1 MAKKDLS
8 AIRNLAVIGHGGVG
22 KTSLCEAV
30 LYNAKV
36 TTRLNRVDEG
46 NSILDYS
53 AEEIERKSTLSS
65 SMAMIPWKK
74 MEIFC
79 MDTPGYTNFLADTKG
94 VLKVMDAAVVLVSAI
109 SGVKVE
115 TEKVWGYLSDY
126 ELAPM
131 IFVNKMDRERA
142 DFYKAVEMVETSL
155 EVQPIVMQLPIG
167 KEEDFKG
174 VFDLL
179 TMESCSYA
187 DGKISRSSEIP
198 AEIQEQVDSFR
209 EKLVETA
216 VETDDQLMERYLE
229 GGEVSEDEIRMA
241 IAKGTVEG
249 QFVPVYCGS
258 ALQNV
263 GVDLLMDGVVS
274 FLPAPDQ
281 VGELRTIEG
290 VNPKND
296 ESVTRK
302 PSADDPLVAQ
312 VFKTVVDPF
321 AGKLNFFRV
330 FSGVLKSDS
339 TVLNTRSDEKE
350 RMGTILRLTGK
361 EQKPVT
367 EVGVGE
373 IAAVAKLKNTI
384 TGDTLCDENAP
395 IRLSPIIFPEPVI
408 SFAVEAKSKGD
419 EDKLGQ
425 ALHKIAEEEPSLKIE
440 RHEETSELVVS
451 VMGMVHMEVI
461 LARMKQKFG
470 VEVNLKE
477 PKIPYKETIRKK
489 SEVQGK
495 YKKQTGGHGQFGD
508 VWIRFEPLPKGSG
521 FEFAEKI
528 VGGVVPRQFIPA
540 VEKGLNESIRKGPLA
555 GYPMVDFK
563 ATLYDGSYH
572 SVDSSE
578 MAFKVAAS
586 MALKKGCL
594 EANPVL
600 LEPIMKMQIMVPD
613 DFVGGVISDL
623 NSRRGKVLGVD
634 AKGNTQIVAA
644 EVPMAESMKYVATL
658 RSITGG
664 RGSFEL
670 VFDHYAELPAH
681 LSDKVISEAKSGAS
695 ESED

>member
-1 MAKKDLS
+1 MATQDLTEV
-8 AIRNLAVIGHGGVG
+8 RNLAVVGHGGVG
-22 KTSLCEAV
+22 KTSFCEAA
-30 LYNAKV
+30 LFNAKV

-53 AEEIERKSTLSS
+53 SEEIERKSTLSS
-65 SMAMIPWKK
+65 SMAVIPWKK
-74 MEIFC
+74 KEIFC

-94 VLKVMDAAVVLVSAI
+94 VLKVMDSAVVLVSAV

-126 ELAPM
+126 GLASM
-131 IFVNKMDRERA
+131 IFVNKMDRERS
-142 DFYKAVEMVETSL
+142 DFFKAIEMIESTL
-155 EVQPIVMQLPIG
+155 EARPLVMQLPLG
-167 KEEDFKG
+167 KEADFTG

-179 TMESCSYA
+179 TMESCTYT
-187 DGKISRSSEIP
+187 DGKVNRSGEIP
-198 AEIQEQVDSFR
+198 AELKEQVDAFR

-216 VETDDQLMERYLE
+216 VETDDDLMERYLE
-229 GGEVSEDEIRMA
+229 GGVVTDDEIRAA
-241 IAKGTVEG
+241 IAKGTTER
-249 QFVPVYCGS
+249 QFVPVYCGA
-258 ALQNV
+258 ALPNI
-263 GVDLLMDGVVS
+263 GVDLFLDGVIS

-281 VGELRTIEG
+281 VGDERAIEG
-290 VNPKND
+290 VNPEND
-296 ESVTRK
+296 ELVTRE
-302 PSADDPLVAQ
+302 PSPNAPLVAQ
-312 VFKTVVDPF
+312 VYKTVVDPF

-330 FSGVLKSDS
+330 FSGVMKADS
-339 TVLNTRSDEKE
+339 TVWNSCSNEKE
-350 RMGTILRLTGK
+350 RVGTILRLTGK
-361 EQKPVT
+361 EQKSVP

-373 IAAVAKLKNTI
+373 IAAVAKLKNTV
-384 TGDTLCDENAP
+384 TGDTLCSESAP
-395 IRLSPIIFPEPVI
+395 VRLSPILFPEPVI

-425 ALHKIAEEEPSLKIE
+425 ALSKIAEEEPALKIE
-440 RHEETSELVVS
+440 RREETSELVVS

-470 VEVNLKE
+470 VEVDLKE

-521 FEFAEKI
+521 FEFAEEI
-528 VGGVVPRQFIPA
+528 VGGAVPRQFIPA
-540 VEKGLNESIRKGPLA
+540 VEKGLTEAIRKGPLA

-594 EANPVL
+594 EAAPVL

-634 AKGNTQIVAA
+634 ARGSTQIVSA
-644 EVPMAESMKYVATL
+644 EVPMVETMKYVATL

-670 VFDHYAELPAH
+670 SFDHYAELPAH
-681 LSDKVISEAKSGAS
+681 LSDKVISEAKSS
-695 ESED
+695 EQSSED

>member
-1 MAKKDLS
+1 MANKDLS
-8 AIRNLAVIGHGGVG
+8 AVRNLAVIGHGGVG
-22 KTSLCEAV
+22 KTSLCEAA
-30 LYNAKV
+30 LYNAGI

-53 AEEIERKSTLSS
+53 SEEIERKSTLSS
-65 SMAMIPWKK
+65 SMAVIPWKK
-74 MEIFC
+74 TEIFL

-94 VLKVMDAAVVLVSAI
+94 VLKVMDAGVVLVSAI

-126 ELAPM
+126 GLAPM

-142 DFYKAVEMVETSL
+142 DFYKAVEMVESSL
-155 EVQPIVMQLPIG
+155 EVQPLVMQLPIG
-167 KEEDFKG
+167 QEADFKG

-179 TMESCSYA
+179 TMESCIYS
-187 DGKISRSSEIP
+187 DGKISRSSDIP
-198 AEIQEQVDSFR
+198 AELQDPIDSFR

-216 VETDDQLMERYLE
+216 VETDDELMERYLE
-229 GGEVSEDEIRMA
+229 GGEVSNEEIRTA
-241 IAKGTVEG
+241 IAKGTTEG
-249 QFVPVYCGS
+249 QFVPVYCGA

-263 GVDLLMDGVVS
+263 GVDLLLDGVIS

-281 VGELRTIEG
+281 VGEQRTIEG
-290 VNPKND
+290 VNPKD
-296 ESVTRK
+296 DQMVTRK
-302 PSADDPLVAQ
+302 PSSDEPLAAQ
-312 VFKTVVDPF
+312 VFKTVIDPF

-339 TVLNTRSDEKE
+339 TVLNTRSEEKE
-350 RMGTILRLTGK
+350 RMGTLLRLIGK

-373 IAAVAKLKNTI
+373 IAAVAKLKNTV

-395 IRLSPIIFPEPVI
+395 IRLSPIHFPEPVI

-461 LARMKQKFG
+461 LARMKHKFG

-477 PKIPYKETIRKK
+477 PKIPYRETIRKK
-489 SEVQGK
+489 SDVQGK

-508 VWIRFEPLPKGSG
+508 VWVRFEPLPKGSG
-521 FEFAEKI
+521 FEFADKI
-528 VGGVVPRQFIPA
+528 VGGAVPRQFIPA
-540 VEKGLNESIRKGPLA
+540 VEKGLIESIRKGPLA

-594 EANPVL
+594 EADPVL
-600 LEPIMKMQIMVPD
+600 LEPIMKMRIMVPD

-634 AKGNTQIVAA
+634 AKGKTQIVAA
-644 EVPMAESMKYVATL
+644 EVPMAETMKYVAAL

-664 RGSFEL
+664 RGSFKIE
-670 VFDHYAELPAH
+670 FDHYAELPAH
-681 LSDKVISEAKSGAS
+681 LRDKVISEAKSGEA
-695 ESED
+695 EPED

>member
-1 MAKKDLS
+1 MATQDLTEV
-8 AIRNLAVIGHGGVG
+8 RNLAVVGHGGVG
-22 KTSLCEAV
+22 KTSLCEAA
-30 LYNAKV
+30 LFNAKV

-65 SMAMIPWKK
+65 SMAMVPWKK
-74 MEIFC
+74 KEIFC

-94 VLKVMDAAVVLVSAI
+94 VLKVMDSAVVLISAV

-115 TEKVWGYLSDY
+115 TEKIWGYLCDY
-126 ELAPM
+126 GLASM

-142 DFYKAVEMVETSL
+142 DFFKVIERIESDL
-155 EVQPIVMQLPIG
+155 EARLLVMQLPIG
-167 KEEDFKG
+167 KEADFSG

-179 TMESCSYA
+179 TMESCTYT
-187 DGKISRSSEIP
+187 GGTVSRSGEIP
-198 AEIQEQVDSFR
+198 AELKDPVDSFR

-216 VETDDQLMERYLE
+216 VETDDALMERYLE
-229 GGEVSEDEIRMA
+229 GGEITDDEIRSA
-241 IAKGTVEG
+241 IAKGTTER
-249 QFVPVYCGS
+249 QFVPVYCGA
-258 ALQNV
+258 ALLNI
-263 GVDLLMDGVVS
+263 GIDLLLDGVIS

-281 VGELRTIEG
+281 VGEERAIEG
-290 VNPKND
+290 VNPNN
-296 ESVTRK
+296 EETVVRK
-302 PSADDPLVAQ
+302 PSPDEPLVAQ
-312 VFKTVVDPF
+312 VYKTIVDPF
-321 AGKLNFFRV
+321 AGKLNLFRV
-330 FSGVLKSDS
+330 FSGVMKSDS
-339 TVLNTRSDEKE
+339 TVWNGRSNEKE
-350 RMGTILRLTGK
+350 RVGTILRLTGK
-361 EQKPVT
+361 EQKSVS

-425 ALHKIAEEEPSLKIE
+425 ALHKIAEEEPSLRIE

-540 VEKGLNESIRKGPLA
+540 VEKGLTEAIRKGPLA

-594 EANPVL
+594 EAGPVL
-600 LEPIMKMQIMVPD
+600 LEPIMKMRIMVPD
-613 DFVGGVISDL
+613 DFIGGVISDL

-634 AKGNTQIVAA
+634 AKGNTQIVSS
-644 EVPMAESMKYVATL
+644 EVPMAETLKYVATL

-670 VFDHYAELPAH
+670 SFDHYAELPAH
-681 LSDKVISEAKSGAS
+681 LSDKVISEAKSG
-695 ESED
+695 ESAPED

>member
-8 AIRNLAVIGHGGVG
+8 AVRNLAVIGHGGVG
-22 KTSLCEAV
+22 KTSLCEAA
-30 LYNAKV
+30 LYNAKI

-46 NSILDYS
+46 NSILDYTS
-53 AEEIERKSTLSS
+53 EEIERKSTLSS
-65 SMAMIPWKK
+65 SMAVIPWKK
-74 MEIFC
+74 SEIFC

-126 ELAPM
+126 GLAPM

-142 DFYKAVEMVETSL
+142 DFYKAVEMVGTSL
-155 EVQPIVMQLPIG
+155 GVQPLVMQLPIG
-167 KEEDFKG
+167 KEADFKG

-179 TMESCSYA
+179 TMESCIYA
-187 DGKISRSSEIP
+187 DGKVSRSSEIP
-198 AEIQEQVDSFR
+198 AELKDSIDSFR

-229 GGEVSEDEIRMA
+229 GGEVSDEEIRAA
-241 IAKGTVEG
+241 IAKGTVG
-249 QFVPVYCGS
+249 GLFVPLYCGA
-258 ALQNV
+258 ALQNI
-263 GVDLLMDGVVS
+263 GVDLLLDGVVS

-281 VGELRTIEG
+281 IGERRTIEG
-290 VNPKND
+290 VDPNND
-296 ESVTRK
+296 ETITRE
-302 PSADDPLVAQ
+302 PSPDEPLAAQ
-312 VFKTVVDPF
+312 VFKTIVDPF
-321 AGKLNFFRV
+321 SGKLNFFRV

-339 TVLNTRSDEKE
+339 TVLNTRSGEKE
-350 RMGTILRLTGK
+350 RVGSILRLTGK
-361 EQKPVT
+361 EQKPVS

-521 FEFAEKI
+521 FEFAEEI

-540 VEKGLNESIRKGPLA
+540 VEKGLNEAIRKGPLA

-594 EANPVL
+594 KADPVL

-634 AKGNTQIVAA
+634 AKGNTQIVSA
-644 EVPMAESMKYVATL
+644 EVPMAETMKYVAAL

-664 RGSFEL
+664 RGSFEIE
-670 VFDHYAELPAH
+670 FDHYAELPAH
-681 LSDKVISEAKSGAS
+681 LSDKVIAEAKSGEA
-695 ESED
+695 ETED